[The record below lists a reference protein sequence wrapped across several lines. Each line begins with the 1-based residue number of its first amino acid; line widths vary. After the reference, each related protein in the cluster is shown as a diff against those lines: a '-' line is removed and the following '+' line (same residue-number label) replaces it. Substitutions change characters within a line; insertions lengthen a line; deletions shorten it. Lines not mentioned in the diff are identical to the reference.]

1 MPVPAQLRIGAVD
14 AVAGRGAEP
23 PADQR
28 GGGVRAERPQPDPG
42 PGRAQLAEQLG
53 LVRAVAHRE
62 QQRDRQVLDAGG
74 QVGEPAQRRRVGPV
88 RVVHREH
95 QRLPG
100 REVGDQPVQAVHG
113 GVADVVL
120 DRACFGPVE
129 HPGGQGGRPVHQP
142 VLAPDRVEQ
151 LADDAVGEALLQREP
166 AGGQDPRPWTS
177 AGRPEQR
184 GLADPGRTLHQRQG
198 AVPGLGRR
206 DGGGQRRQLRVAFE
220 YDLLLHLRS
229 A

>member
-1 MPVPAQLRIGAVD
+1 VLACQSRPSCASAPSTPSPGA
-14 AVAGRGAEP
+14 APSR
-23 PADQR
+23 R
-28 GGGVRAERPQPDPG
+28 RPQPDPG

-166 AGGQDPRPWTS
+166 AGRQDPRAPRALGAWAP

-206 DGGGQRRQLRVAFE
+206 DGGGQRRQLRIAFE